1 MSKQRIV
8 PLLTAL
14 AVAAS
19 PMTALA
25 ANNTAPGTQTSVC
38 TVNNCQETGDY
49 SHNRDYS
56 HNQHSKT
63 NQTQHSNRSSN
74 TTNNGHH

>member
-1 MSKQRIV
+1 MSKQKIV
-8 PLLTAL
+8 PILTAL

-25 ANNTAPGTQTSVC
+25 ANNTAPEAQTSAC
-38 TVNNCQETGDY
+38 TVNNCQETGDH
-49 SHNRDYS
+49 SHKRDSS

-63 NQTQHSNRSSN
+63 NQTQHSNKTKN